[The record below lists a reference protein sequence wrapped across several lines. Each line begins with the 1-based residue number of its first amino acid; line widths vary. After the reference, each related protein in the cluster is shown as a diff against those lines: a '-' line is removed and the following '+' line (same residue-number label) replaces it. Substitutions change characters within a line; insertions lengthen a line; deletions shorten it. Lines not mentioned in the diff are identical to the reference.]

1 MRWTGS
7 IRNSSWA
14 RDAINPSRRVAR
26 FQVND
31 LLDTNACIALINGN
45 SPSVRA
51 KFRKATDLGGQ
62 VFVSSIA
69 LFELWYG
76 VAKSSRR
83 DFNKKRLEIFF
94 AGPIHPLSLR
104 IRMLKSLAR
113 SELIWN
119 PSESRLAYDL
129 LVAGQAIRNKVTLIT
144 ANLSEFARIKEL
156 AWADWGR
163 HNLLLTGAASMGAW

>member
-1 MRWTGS
+1 
-7 IRNSSWA
+7 
-14 RDAINPSRRVAR
+14 
-26 FQVND
+26 VNY
-31 LLDTNACIALINGN
+31 LLVTNACIALINGN
-45 SPSVRA
+45 PPSVRA

-83 DFNKKRLEIFF
+83 DFNKKRLETFF
-94 AGPIHPLSLR
+94 AGPIHPLSFEDQDAEIAGA
-104 IRMLKSLAR
+104 IRADL
-113 SELIWN
+113 
-119 PSESRLAYDL
+119 ESIGKPIGAYDL
-129 LVAGQAIRNKVTLIT
+129 LIAGQAIRNKLTLIT

-163 HNLLLTGAASMGAW
+163 P